1 MLVNE
6 QNYDTVK
13 NKLKL
18 FNSLVVDV
26 ETNGLN
32 PFTKNQ
38 ICGIG
43 LGTLEGDT
51 YYFPFLHQQ
60 GGNLSQ
66 TYKNDL
72 IEFLNTVDTLI
83 GYNIKFDLHFLAREG
98 LIIEKQE
105 LVDVIVMV
113 RLTEPSDE
121 NDLS

>member
-1 MLVNE
+1 MLVNA

-38 ICGIG
+38 ICGVG

-51 YYFPFLHQQ
+51 YYFP
-60 GGNLSQ
+60 
-66 TYKNDL
+66 
-72 IEFLNTVDTLI
+72 
-83 GYNIKFDLHFLAREG
+83 
-98 LIIEKQE
+98 
-105 LVDVIVMV
+105 
-113 RLTEPSDE
+113 
-121 NDLS
+121 